1 MNGCTAVA
9 TLALVASMGCVS
21 EPSFDVIAHRG
32 ASGYAPEHTLAAY
45 DLALEMGADFIE
57 QDLQMTRDGVLVV
70 LHDDTLDRTARGPA
84 DDCTGVVREK
94 SYAQLQRCD
103 VSSWWQ
109 DGASAR
115 AAAGTSADAS
125 VPGAPAD
132 LAAPTPAPVVSV
144 APATAVDAVIER
156 IPTLGAVLA
165 RYGETARYYIETKQ
179 PEEAPGMEE
188 ALLRTLEEHDL
199 LPRSRADRRVL
210 VQSFSRSSLETIHA
224 LNSEVPLIQLIGG
237 EETPEDLDE
246 GLGAIAGYAVGIG
259 PSWRDVTAEL
269 VAAAHRHGLIVHPYT
284 VNEEADME
292 RLIGLGVDGIFT
304 NYPDRLVGV
313 LSRAAR

>member
-1 MNGCTAVA
+1 MGVSETLKLDGWPRNVAAAVA
-9 TLALVASMGCVS
+9 ALTLVGSMGCAN

-32 ASGYAPEHTLAAY
+32 ASGYAPEHTIAAY

-103 VSSWWQ
+103 VSSWWEE
-109 DGASAR
+109 DVGAR
-115 AAAGTSADAS
+115 AAA
-125 VPGAPAD
+125 
-132 LAAPTPAPVVSV
+132 
-144 APATAVDAVIER
+144 ATAVNVAVER
-156 IPTLGAVLA
+156 IPTLDAVLT

-188 ALLRTLEEHDL
+188 ALLRTLADHDL
-199 LPRSRADRRVL
+199 LPASGADRRVL
-210 VQSFSRSSLETIHA
+210 VQSFSRASLEKIHA
-224 LNSEVPLIQLIGG
+224 LEPEVPLIQLIGEDEMP
-237 EETPEDLDE
+237 EELDA
-246 GLGAIAGYAVGIG
+246 GLGVIAGYAVGVG
-259 PSWRDVTAEL
+259 PSWHDVTPEL
-269 VAAAHRHGLIVHPYT
+269 VAAAHRHGLLVHPYT
-284 VNEEADME
+284 VNEDADMG

>member
-1 MNGCTAVA
+1 MNGCAVVA

-45 DLALEMGADFIE
+45 DLALEMGAHFIE

-70 LHDDTLDRTARGPA
+70 LHDNTLDRTARGPA
-84 DDCTGVVREK
+84 EDCTGVVREK

-115 AAAGTSADAS
+115 AAAVG
-125 VPGAPAD
+125 
-132 LAAPTPAPVVSV
+132 
-144 APATAVDAVIER
+144 AVIER
-156 IPTLGAVLA
+156 IPTLDAVLT
-165 RYGETARYYIETKQ
+165 RYGKTARYYIETKQ

-199 LPRSRADRRVL
+199 LPRSHADRRVL
-210 VQSFSRSSLETIHA
+210 VQSFSRSSLEKIHA
-224 LNSEVPLIQLIGG
+224 LNPEVPLIQLIGG

-259 PSWRDVTAEL
+259 PSWRDLTPEL
-269 VAAAHRHGLIVHPYT
+269 IAAA
-284 VNEEADME
+284 
-292 RLIGLGVDGIFT
+292 
-304 NYPDRLVGV
+304 DRKSVV
-313 LSRAAR
+313 

>member
-1 MNGCTAVA
+1 LNLDGWLRNVIVAVA
-9 TLALVASMGCVS
+9 ALALVASMGCAS
-21 EPSFDVIAHRG
+21 EPAFDVIAHRG
-32 ASGYAPEHTLAAY
+32 ASGYAPEHTIAAY

-103 VSSWWQ
+103 VSSWWEER
-109 DGASAR
+109 ASAR
-115 AAAGTSADAS
+115 AAVGTRANVA

-132 LAAPTPAPVVSV
+132 LA

-156 IPTLGAVLA
+156 IPTLDAVFA

-188 ALLRTLEEHDL
+188 ALLRMLEEHDL

-210 VQSFSRSSLETIHA
+210 VQSFSRSSLEKIHA
-224 LNSEVPLIQLIGG
+224 LNPEVPLIQLIGG

-259 PSWRDVTAEL
+259 PSWRDVTPEL
-269 VAAAHRHGLIVHPYT
+269 VAVAHRHGLIVHPYT

-292 RLIGLGVDGIFT
+292 RLISLGVDGIFT
-304 NYPDRLVGV
+304 NYPDRLAGV
-313 LSRAAR
+313 LFGAAR